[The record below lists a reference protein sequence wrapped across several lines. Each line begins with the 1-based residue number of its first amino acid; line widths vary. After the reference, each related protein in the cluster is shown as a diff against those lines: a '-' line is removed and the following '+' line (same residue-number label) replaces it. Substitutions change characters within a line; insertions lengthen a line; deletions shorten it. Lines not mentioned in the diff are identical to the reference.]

1 MGSSPWAAFSVSV
14 LGSFAWVEVGLDLL
28 ARFFLF
34 LQAFSKAAA
43 GPLARAILVKEVVL
57 VVVSLEAAA
66 GGTLLSGGM
75 GGCELWFMVAG
86 HSSEIVWAS
95 PF

>member
-1 MGSSPWAAFSVSV
+1 VGSSPWAAFSVSV

-28 ARFFLF
+28 VHFFLF
-34 LQAFSKAAA
+34 LRAFSKAAA
-43 GPLARAILVKEVVL
+43 GPLARVILIKEVVL
-57 VVVSLEAAA
+57 AVVSLEAAA
-66 GGTLLSGGM
+66 GGTSLSGGM

-86 HSSEIVWAS
+86 HPSKDVWVS